1 MLAMEVAFSTIKG
14 LIGIGEVGSC
24 VAMVA
29 AEYNR
34 RGTRYG
40 GGRRGAAYRVR
51 WGELLLNSERRT
63 LNQYIVI
70 HLSSWG
76 SSLSTYL
83 QFNSAACSPP
93 PRTSHA
99 APHAQPFYLD
109 CGDVVN
115 FQAGENLAAID
126 E

>member
-1 MLAMEVAFSTIKG
+1 MEVAFSTIKG

-51 WGELLLNSERRT
+51 WGELLLR
-63 LNQYIVI
+63 V
-70 HLSSWG
+70 
-76 SSLSTYL
+76 
-83 QFNSAACSPP
+83 NSAACSPP
-93 PRTSHA
+93 PHTSHA
-99 APHAQPFYLD
+99 DPHAQPFYLD

-115 FQAGENLAAID
+115 FQAGENLAATDGIWRANR
-126 E
+126 